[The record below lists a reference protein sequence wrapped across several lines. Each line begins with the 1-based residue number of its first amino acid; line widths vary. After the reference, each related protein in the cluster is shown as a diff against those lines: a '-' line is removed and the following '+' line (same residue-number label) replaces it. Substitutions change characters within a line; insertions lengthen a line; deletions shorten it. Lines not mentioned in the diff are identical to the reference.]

1 MNSYSVRCIFEV
13 PKEDFNTLEFLYEE
27 RITVWRAADIDEA
40 LDKAVKEAEDYS
52 EAYSFTYTG
61 LAQAYWMISKADLD
75 GVEVFSLMRES
86 DLSAD
91 EYLNAFFSTGNER
104 QQGKRIEK
112 AG

>member
-13 PKEDFNTLEFLYEE
+13 PKADFNLLEFLYEE

-52 EAYSFTYTG
+52 EAYSLTYTG
-61 LAQAYWMISKADLD
+61 LAQAYWMFTETGLD

-86 DLSAD
+86 NLSSD
-91 EYLNAFFSTGNER
+91 EYVNTFFSTGDER
-104 QQGKRIEK
+104 QQGKRMKET
-112 AG
+112 